1 VGILDAP
8 LTPFARAANSRITVV
23 DQPGDEE
30 REIVLEA
37 LFQHNSEA
45 GPPTEIRPIAIL
57 VNDDDG
63 NPVGGLYGRMF
74 YDWLFVEYLAIPEEM
89 RGQDIGTALMTQAE
103 ELARAQ
109 GCIGIWLDTFT
120 FQARGFYEKLGYS
133 VFGELADYPR
143 DAARYFLS
151 KRL

>member
-1 VGILDAP
+1 
-8 LTPFARAANSRITVV
+8 
-23 DQPGDEE
+23 
-30 REIVLEA
+30 VLEA
-37 LFQHNSEA
+37 LHAHNHAA
-45 GPPTEIRPIAIL
+45 GPPTDIQPVAIL

-74 YDWLFVEYLAIPEEM
+74 YDWLFVEYLAIPIEM

-120 FQARGFYEKLGYS
+120 FQARGFYEKLGYR
-133 VFGELADYPR
+133 VFGELEDYPR